1 MIDLCIIGAYAP
13 HNGVVI
19 WRGEFLRRRLE
30 SLGFKVSLFTAND
43 TLDEI
48 LAAVADSRKVLLIR
62 PDIEGRSVEI
72 FAFCREKGIGVAID
86 IDDSLFPELA
96 QQDGAFLSRVLSY
109 ERTYTDYVKF
119 SRCFGLSDL
128 TLVSTPAIAELLSSR
143 YAVKSIVSP
152 NVLPEEFCRLM
163 PHQPSGGLRL
173 LYASGSSTHVN
184 DLSTIFSDLMSF
196 LWKHP
201 TATLTV
207 LGASLPANE
216 VVWASDRLIR
226 KPYAPFAEMIAE
238 YGAHDLLIV
247 PLARSLFNDAKSNI
261 KYIEA
266 GAVGTPVLA
275 SACAEFRAAI
285 TDGVNGFLYEDD
297 FARRLEEKWNRR
309 ECLPAVGRVA
319 YEEVLTK
326 HSSRMA
332 LPPELIAWLKKGE
345 ERCVY

>member
-30 SLGFKVSLFTAND
+30 GQGFKVALLTSND
-43 TLDEI
+43 TLEDIFEAI
-48 LAAVADSRKVLLIR
+48 SVSRRVLLIR
-62 PDIEGRSVEI
+62 PDIEGRSAEI
-72 FAFCREKGIGVAID
+72 LAFCRRKGVGVAID
-86 IDDSLFPELA
+86 IDDSLFPELVP
-96 QQDGAFLSRVLSY
+96 QDGAFLSRVKSY
-109 ERTYTDYVKF
+109 ETIFADYVKF
-119 SRCFGLSDL
+119 SKCFGLSDL
-128 TLVSTPAIAELLSSR
+128 TLVSTSAIAELLSSR

-163 PHQPSGGLRL
+163 PHQPSEGLRL

-184 DLSTIFSDLMSF
+184 DLSTIFPDLMSF

-216 VVWASDRLIR
+216 FVWASDRLIR

-285 TDGVNGFLYEDD
+285 TDGVNGFLYEAD
-297 FARRLEEKWNRR
+297 FARRLEEIWDRR
-309 ECLPAVGRVA
+309 ESLPAVGRVA
-319 YEEVLTK
+319 YEDVLTK
-326 HSSRMA
+326 HSSRIA
-332 LPPELIAWLKKGE
+332 LPTELIAWLKE
-345 ERCVY
+345 ER